1 MKPIYSVTNCVEN
14 YSLFFVLFCIVQ
26 NMVSLKKSLND
37 QPKQLNMESNYE
49 INRLNEEMN
58 QIKLLNMEER
68 EKLTIERRKSSE
80 NILLYENEKIKCIHS
95 QDELKLIK
103 DNYDKIKKE
112 MKILETDLSEKSI
125 QLKMYQQE
133 NSKGTTK
140 GTKGGRVPPR

>member
-1 MKPIYSVTNCVEN
+1 
-14 YSLFFVLFCIVQ
+14 
-26 NMVSLKKSLND
+26 MVSLKKSLND

-58 QIKLLNMEER
+58 QIKLLNTEER

-140 GTKGGRVPPR
+140 GTKGGRGPPR